1 MNLFLG
7 ERNSHRRMTIQTP
20 FDPTFRAMSTPVKT
34 LDEVGRQKLMA
45 GWVKSFTGDLARY
58 ARSRVKD
65 PDVADDLVQLTFVS
79 AWQTLER
86 FAGDSSPRTWLFS
99 ILKHKLADHYRKVYR
114 EGQRVSGSEALS
126 DDPDTVEFQT
136 DGYWLQA
143 HRPSELND
151 AFSEQESERM
161 DRALRHCLDLLP
173 DNLRGAVEM
182 KYLMEKDSEAIQQAL
197 GITAANYW
205 QQLHRA
211 KLKLRACIE
220 GRVKTRN

>member
-1 MNLFLG
+1 
-7 ERNSHRRMTIQTP
+7 MTIHRP
-20 FDPTFRAMSTPVKT
+20 VDPTFRAMTTPGNA
-34 LDEVGRQKLMA
+34 LDEAGRHKLMA

-86 FAGDSSPRTWLFS
+86 FAGESSPRTWLFS

-114 EGQRVSGSEALS
+114 EGQRVSGSENLS
-126 DDPDTVEFQT
+126 DDPETVEFRT
-136 DGYWLQA
+136 DGHWQQA
-143 HRPSELND
+143 HRPSELDD

-220 GRVKTRN
+220 RRVKTRN